1 MKKILPQIILSC
13 IYLFFNHLSP
23 KLTYTK
29 IYLQFMSSALVAQSV
44 ERWSYEPEV
53 AGSIPAKRTLF
64 FLVKKIKSAKKLI

>member
-1 MKKILPQIILSC
+1 MHFL
-13 IYLFFNHLSP
+13 YFELFHP

-64 FLVKKIKSAKKLI
+64 FLVKKLNVLKILNQTIKKFI